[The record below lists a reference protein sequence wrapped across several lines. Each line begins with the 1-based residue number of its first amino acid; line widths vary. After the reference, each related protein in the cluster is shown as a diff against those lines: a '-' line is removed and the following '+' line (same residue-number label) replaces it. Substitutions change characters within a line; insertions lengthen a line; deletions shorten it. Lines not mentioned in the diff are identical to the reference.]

1 MNISVY
7 ITSYN
12 QKEFLKEAIQSVL
25 NQTLPP
31 FEIIVVDDASTDG
44 SQELI
49 KEYAIKHNIRYVFH
63 EQNMGVTQARLT
75 ALQNVKGDYV
85 TYVDGDDVY
94 LENKL
99 EVESNIIKKQ
109 KCDIAFSNNA
119 YVLEQNLDAVQWVWM
134 EQNQEL
140 DVATNVFLKTLTR
153 DFPRSSLFRM
163 ELVNYQKL
171 KEIGFHDPKLNI
183 YEDYDLR
190 IRLARHCSFG
200 YSTAV
205 TSKVRISK
213 AGLSKS
219 HAKLHLSSLKYIFNK
234 YSDEIERLSDPVK
247 KEVNFKLAQILELYT
262 PATVKNHEN
271 SFFSKVKRGIKK
283 IFS

>member
-12 QKEFLKEAIQSVL
+12 QKDFLKEAICSVL
-25 NQTLPP
+25 NQTLAPY
-31 FEIIVVDDASTDG
+31 EIIVVDDASTDG

-49 KEYAIKHNIRYVFH
+49 KKYANQHDIRYVFH
-63 EQNMGVTQARLT
+63 EQNMGVTRARLT

-85 TYVDGDDVY
+85 TYVDGDDVF

-99 EVESNIIKKQ
+99 EVESNIIKEQ
-109 KCDIAFSNNA
+109 NCDVAFSNNA

-134 EQNQEL
+134 QENQTL
-140 DVATNVFLKTLTR
+140 DVATDVFLKTLTR

-163 ELVNYQKL
+163 ELINYQKL
-171 KEIGFHDPKLNI
+171 KEIGFHDPELSI

-190 IRLARHCSFG
+190 IRMAKHCSFG

-205 TSKVRISK
+205 TSKVRISE

-234 YSDEIERLSDPVK
+234 YSDEIEQLSDPVK
-247 KEVNFKLAQILELYT
+247 KEVIFKLAQILELYKPSMT
-262 PATVKNHEN
+262 KNHKI
-271 SFFSKVKRGIKK
+271 SFFGKVKKGIKK